1 MAFLR
6 SFVLNLEFCPGGMQF
21 LIWIYII
28 QPCAESFRSI
38 EILGPDDTL
47 EYSFSPA
54 RFTSFENYIY
64 HIHTYHL
71 TLNARL

>member
-6 SFVLNLEFCPGGMQF
+6 SFVLNLEFCSGGMQL

-28 QPCAESFRSI
+28 QLCAESFRSI

-47 EYSFSPA
+47 GYPFSPA
-54 RFTSFENYIY
+54 KFTSLQNHIY
-64 HIHTYHL
+64 HIYAYYL
-71 TLNARL
+71 TLKARL